1 MWGAGGLV
9 HPRTR
14 VGGGARWLAVRG
26 ADEPDSGR
34 GRNEVTRSGVPRE
47 GLHSFVSDGPGY

>member
-14 VGGGARWLAVRG
+14 VGGGARWLAVV
-26 ADEPDSGR
+26 DEFHQHLRVGEEILERPVATKVD
-34 GRNEVTRSGVPRE
+34 EW
-47 GLHSFVSDGPGY
+47 F